1 MLGAHRLPAP
11 IQEIPESPTPAPE
24 QSAKPKPKRT
34 VKRASESSET
44 STKHQTASSPQPKS
58 QATPIQPR
66 FAGTWNG
73 IMNCGIAGNIEH
85 TISIDLAQNSMA
97 VWQTNDPAVRVDGP
111 AQISGDTIT
120 GNYGWSG
127 VWSITPY
134 PDGQTAK
141 VRYQAF
147 LLDSNAIFRRQASV
161 ESTQTTTTTTPQTT
175 PTTATNNT
183 GGLPVA
189 KPVPNKPGFVYNPF
203 DLNTKVLLDVRG
215 KTAGTKVKDPF
226 SGKLFIVP

>member
-1 MLGAHRLPAP
+1 
-11 IQEIPESPTPAPE
+11 
-24 QSAKPKPKRT
+24 
-34 VKRASESSET
+34 
-44 STKHQTASSPQPKS
+44 
-58 QATPIQPR
+58 
-66 FAGTWNG
+66 
-73 IMNCGIAGNIEH
+73 MNCGIAGNIEH